1 MAETTV
7 KQFAQTV
14 GIPVERL
21 QMQLDAAGLGQR
33 DQEAVLS
40 AEDKATLLAH
50 LRQDGEQ
57 QGEEDGASPK
67 KITLKR
73 RSHSQIKMPAG
84 RDTSSRGP
92 RQTRTVNVE
101 VRKKR
106 TYVKRSDIE
115 SEEQRK
121 SSAEDEKAQLERAL
135 VEDQA
140 HREEAQALGET
151 DKAATPSSDEAVESV
166 SEADQDATA
175 AVEHADH
182 ANAGAEGVAE
192 ESAQVETDTVSAA
205 QEGDEET
212 GETTD
217 QLQPDHDEPADPEQK
232 VAEETAR
239 AQAEALKDKPKSQ
252 QDEAKKREEERERKR
267 TELEAKR
274 EREAEER
281 AARKQE
287 VKPKKKKKDKSAES
301 SASPGRGGKRK
312 KQSSAE
318 QQQTAAS
325 QLQQG
330 FERPTAPVVRE
341 VEIPESIT
349 VAELAER
356 MSVKAASLIKEMMK
370 QGVMATINQ
379 AIDQETAA
387 ILVEEM
393 GHKPKLQSDNDL
405 EQEILRQSEEP
416 EGDRVGRAPV
426 VTVMGHVDHGKTS
439 LLDYIRRAKVASGE
453 AGGITQHIGAY
464 RVESSS
470 GSATFLDT
478 PGHEAFTAMR
488 ARGAKMTDIVVLVVA
503 ADDGVMPQTKEAVE
517 HARAAEVPI
526 VVAVNKMDKPEA
538 NPDRVKQELAQMEV
552 IPEEWGGDTQFV
564 HVSAISGDGVD
575 ELVEAIVLQAELL
588 ELSAVEDC
596 PAQGVVLESSLD
608 RGRGSVATVLVQ
620 NGYLKRGDTMISG
633 TEFGR
638 VRALIDEHGKR
649 IEQAGPSSPVE
660 VLGLSGLPEA
670 GDDFHVV
677 EDERKA
683 REIAAQRAER
693 EREKRLAQQQ
703 KARMENLFS
712 QLKEE
717 DMATVNLVV
726 KADVH
731 GSAEA
736 LRQSLE
742 DLSRDEVRVRVVSSG
757 VGGITESDANLALA
771 SEAIIIG
778 FNVRADAAAKRIVQE
793 NGVDLHYYSVI
804 YDAIEQVKN
813 AISGMLEPTLEE
825 RILGTAEV
833 RDVFRSSKMGLI
845 AGCLVVDGV
854 VRRRNPIRVL
864 RDNVV
869 IFEGELESL
878 RRFKDDVNEVRA
890 GTECGIGVKN
900 YNDVKVGD
908 QIECFE
914 KIEVQRSL

>member
-21 QMQLDAAGLGQR
+21 QVQLEAAGLGRR
-33 DQEAVLS
+33 DEEAELS

-50 LRQDGEQ
+50 LRQGGQ
-57 QGEEDGASPK
+57 SQEEDSGGSGGSPK

-73 RSHSQIKMPAG
+73 RSHSQLKMPAG
-84 RDTSSRGP
+84 RDAGSRGP

-115 SEEQRK
+115 AEEKKKQEEE
-121 SSAEDEKAQLERAL
+121 AEQAAARLERAL
-135 VEDQA
+135 EQ
-140 HREEAQALGET
+140 EEAQREQAAGAGE
-151 DKAATPSSDEAVESV
+151 AAAPAAPDEEQHREAGADREDAPAELSV
-166 SEADQDATA
+166 SEQTAAQPEADAASEEQQDAEPETATEVASAPEEETA
-175 AVEHADH
+175 A
-182 ANAGAEGVAE
+182 
-192 ESAQVETDTVSAA
+192 
-205 QEGDEET
+205 
-212 GETTD
+212 
-217 QLQPDHDEPADPEQK
+217 EQ
-232 VAEETAR
+232 TAR

-252 QDEAKKREEERERKR
+252 QEEAKKRDEERERKR
-267 TELEAKR
+267 AELEAKR

-281 AARKQE
+281 ARRKQE
-287 VKPKKKKKDKSAES
+287 GKPKKKKRDEGGGAR
-301 SASPGRGGKRK
+301 RGKKRAGG
-312 KQSSAE
+312 S
-318 QQQTAAS
+318 TAAR
-325 QLQQG
+325 QLQQE
-330 FERPTAPVVRE
+330 FERPTAPMIRE
-341 VEIPESIT
+341 VEIPETIT
-349 VAELAER
+349 VAELADR
-356 MSVKAASLIKEMMK
+356 MSMKAGALIKEMMK

-393 GHKPKLQSDNDL
+393 GHKPKLEREDGVEEEL
-405 EQEILRQSEEP
+405 LRQAEEP
-416 EGDRVGRAPV
+416 EGERVARAPV

-439 LLDYIRRAKVASGE
+439 LLDYIRRAKVAASE

-464 RVESSS
+464 RVEGAS

-488 ARGAKMTDIVVLVVA
+488 ARGAQMTDIVVLVVA

-517 HARAAEVPI
+517 HARAAGVPV
-526 VVAVNKMDKPEA
+526 VVAVNKMDKEDADP
-538 NPDRVKQELAQMEV
+538 NRVKQELSQMEV
-552 IPEEWGGDTQFV
+552 IPEEWGGETQFV
-564 HVSAISGDGVD
+564 HVSAMTGEGVD
-575 ELVEAIVLQAELL
+575 DLIEAIVLQAELQ
-588 ELSAVEDC
+588 ELSAVQDC
-596 PAQGVVLESSLD
+596 PAQGVVLESRLEK
-608 RGRGSVATVLVQ
+608 GRGPVATVLVQ
-620 NGYLKRGDTMISG
+620 NGYLRRGDTVISG

-638 VRALIDEHGKR
+638 VRALVDEHGQR
-649 IEQAGPSSPVE
+649 VNEAGPSTPVE
-660 VLGLSGLPEA
+660 ILGLSGLPEA
-670 GDDFHVV
+670 GDDLLAV

-683 REIAAQRAER
+683 REVAESR
-693 EREKRLAQQQ
+693 TERQREKRLAQQQ
-703 KARMENLFS
+703 AARMENLFS

-717 DMATVNLVV
+717 ELSTINLVV

-742 DLSRDEVRVRVVSSG
+742 DLSHDEVRVRVVSSG
-757 VGGITESDANLALA
+757 VGAITESDVNLALA
-771 SEAIIIG
+771 SEAILIG
-778 FNVRADAAAKRIVQE
+778 FNVRADAAAKRLVQE

-813 AISGMLEPTLEE
+813 AISGMLEPELEE

-833 RDVFRSSKMGLI
+833 RDVFRSSKLGQI
-845 AGCLVVDGV
+845 AGCLVIDGV

-864 RDNVV
+864 REGVV
-869 IFEGELESL
+869 VFEGELESL

-890 GTECGIGVKN
+890 GTECGIGVRD
-900 YNDVKVGD
+900 YNDVRVGD

-914 KIEVQRSL
+914 RIEVQRSL